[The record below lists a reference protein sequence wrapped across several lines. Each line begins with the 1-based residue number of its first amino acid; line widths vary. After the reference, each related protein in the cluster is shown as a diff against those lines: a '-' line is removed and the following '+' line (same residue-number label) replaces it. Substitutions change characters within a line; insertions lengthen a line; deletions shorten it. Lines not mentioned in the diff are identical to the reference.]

1 MRYFPMRAVLRAAI
15 CAAAMT
21 LTSAAWPASDPNSAQ
36 SYALHLP
43 LTFAPDAPLQRLILP
58 AQVLVNLQA
67 AGLGDVR
74 IFNAKGQPLA
84 MALSDSASLRQTE
97 KRKIELKASPI
108 MGSAD
113 LGDIAASSLRI
124 EEQQGKRIVQI
135 ESNPASAAAPV
146 KKVLGA
152 LLDTRAIDESVVGL
166 ALDVDLPDA
175 QPINF
180 DVQASKDLK
189 YWRPLAQTVFY
200 RTGEGAAGSLGADH
214 IDLPAADLKDQYL
227 RITWTDAAGRTAPV
241 LMRSAILTTARGVS
255 SAARVTARLTQP
267 VLDNP
272 YTLRFSL
279 PFATPVAALKIMPA
293 GDNVLLPVRVLGR
306 QDAGQPWALM
316 TSNVIYK
323 LQTAGKLQTSAAIE
337 LPPTVY
343 REIKIE
349 ADKKTRGFSAPPD
362 INLEF
367 EPVQIV
373 ALVNGAA
380 PFTLAAG
387 LANATS
393 PYLPMPSLMP
403 DYRPAQENSLP
414 LGQVDQA
421 GQTDGA
427 AALVAAPVGRDGM
440 PTRNIILWAVLLLA
454 TVALAA
460 MAWVLLKQNG
470 RPPPQ

>member
-1 MRYFPMRAVLRAAI
+1 MRYFLMRAVI
-15 CAAAMT
+15 CAAA
-21 LTSAAWPASDPNSAQ
+21 LSVAGAAWPAADPNSSQ

-43 LTFAPDAPLQRLILP
+43 LAFAPDAPLQRLILP
-58 AQVLVNLQA
+58 AQVLVNLQTG
-67 AGLGDVR
+67 GLGDVR

-84 MALSDSASLRQTE
+84 IALSDSASLRQTE
-97 KRKIELKASPI
+97 KRKIELKSSPI

-113 LGDIAASSLRI
+113 LTDIAASSLRI

-135 ESNPASAAAPV
+135 ESSPAGAAAPA

-152 LLDTRAIDESVVGL
+152 LLDTRAIDDPVVSL

-175 QPINF
+175 QPITF

-189 YWRPLAQTVFY
+189 YWRSLAETVFY
-200 RTGEGAAGSLGADH
+200 RAEAGSSGLGADH
-214 IDLPAADLKDQYL
+214 IELPAADLKDQYL
-227 RITWTDAAGRTAPV
+227 RITWTDTAGRTAPV
-241 LMRSAILTTARGVS
+241 VMRSATLTTARGVS
-255 SAARVTARLTQP
+255 STARVTAALAQP

-272 YTLRFSL
+272 HTLRFSL
-279 PFATPVAALKIMPA
+279 PFATPVAALKIKPA

-306 QDAGQPWALM
+306 QDVGQPWTMM
-316 TSNVIYK
+316 TASVIYK

-337 LPPTVY
+337 LPPTAY

-349 ADKKTRGFSAPPD
+349 ADKKTQGFSAPPE
-362 INLEF
+362 ITLEF
-367 EPVQIV
+367 EPVQVV
-373 ALVNGAA
+373 ALVNGPA

-393 PYLPMPSLMP
+393 PYLPMQSLMP

-414 LGQVDQA
+414 LAQA
-421 GQTDGA
+421 DGA
-427 AALVAAPVGRDGM
+427 TALVPASAGRDGM

-454 TVALAA
+454 ALALAA
-460 MAWVLLKQNG
+460 MAWVLLKQNA
-470 RPPPQ
+470 RPPQQ

>member
-1 MRYFPMRAVLRAAI
+1 MKYFPMRAVI

-21 LTSAAWPASDPNSAQ
+21 AAGAAWSASDPNNPQ

-43 LTFAPDAPLQRLILP
+43 LAFAADAPLQRLILP
-58 AQVLVNLQA
+58 AQVLVNLQTG
-67 AGLGDVR
+67 GLGDVR

-97 KRKIELKASPI
+97 KRKIELKSSPI

-113 LGDIAASSLRI
+113 LGDISASSLRI

-135 ESNPASAAAPV
+135 ESNPAGAGAPV

-152 LLDTRAIDESVVGL
+152 LLDTRAIDDPVVGL

-175 QPINF
+175 QPITF
-180 DVQASKDLK
+180 DLQASKDLK
-189 YWRPLAQTVFY
+189 YWRSLAETVFY
-200 RTGEGAAGSLGADH
+200 RAEAGSGALGADH
-214 IDLPAADLKDQYL
+214 IELPAADLRDQYL

-241 LMRSAILTTARGVS
+241 VMRSATLTTARGVS
-255 SAARVTARLTQP
+255 GTARVTAALAQP

-279 PFATPVAALKIMPA
+279 PFATPVAALKIKPA
-293 GDNVLLPVRVLGR
+293 GDNILLPVRVLGR
-306 QDAGQPWALM
+306 QDAGQPWTMLTA
-316 TSNVIYK
+316 SVIYK

-337 LPPTVY
+337 LPPTAY

-349 ADKKTRGFSAPPD
+349 ADKKTQGFSAPPE
-362 INLEF
+362 ISLEF
-367 EPVQIV
+367 EPVQVV
-373 ALVNGAA
+373 ALVNGPA

-387 LANATS
+387 LANATA
-393 PYLPMPSLMP
+393 PYLPMQSLMP

-414 LGQVDQA
+414 LA
-421 GQTDGA
+421 KTDGA
-427 AALVAAPVGRDGM
+427 AALVPASAGRDGM

-454 TVALAA
+454 AAALGV
-460 MAWVLLKQNG
+460 MAWMLLKQNAS
-470 RPPPQ
+470 PPQQ